1 MNLVAKVRFPSP
13 LPQLDKEFDYLVDE
27 VFAAQVLIG
36 SSVKVPFGPGGK
48 LKLGFV
54 TSLSEESSHSSKLLT
69 IELVGSSFPVITE
82 NQLNLCEAVATRQAG
97 TVGELLGT
105 AVPKASVRASKT
117 FQLETA
123 RSPST
128 SSKTNLSSFGEFVKQ
143 NKRVYFTPELL
154 AQVDEVNHWANQFAM
169 LCAEQLLA
177 SKSALVVLPDF
188 TDLETFEGALQR
200 LGIQDSSIRHSSA
213 DSGSVR
219 YGNHLRSIRDIAINY
234 GVRGASFGPAK
245 DLGAILLWNDGDDSH
260 TEQSSPYW
268 TSREVLLQ
276 RAELEGSHFVIGS
289 HSPSAEVI
297 RLIEIGFLKH
307 LQLNPEVYEAYISS
321 SNERLDPQS
330 FAQISNALSSGK
342 SVLVQI
348 ANAGWAT
355 AVACVGCKELR
366 TCPHCNSSIWIDPA
380 GKFRCRNCKVSEALQ
395 PCVCGKVGTRPT
407 RLGASAIA
415 SQLAKSFPKATVLT
429 SNGENRLTN
438 VQGEGILVVATPGAE
453 PIPGNGYA
461 CVLIA
466 DAASMIGA
474 PRLRAL
480 EQSLGKWASAI
491 SLASKDSKIIFV
503 GLSQTLA
510 SQMEKLDFFNAVRDD
525 YLDRVELGLPP
536 STRLASISVSNEQ
549 DFQFFCQRVELELDS
564 KQVRKLPTETKN
576 TLVLDYP
583 YNLGSQMAEVLK
595 KLTIELTAKSKSKK
609 PGERVFRINMDD
621 SKVI

>member
-1 MNLVAKVRFPSP
+1 MNLIAKVRFPSP
-13 LPQLDKEFDYLVDE
+13 LPQLDKEFDYIVEEDL
-27 VFAAQVLIG
+27 AGQVLIG

-48 LKLGFV
+48 FKSGFI
-54 TSLSEESSHSSKLLT
+54 TSLSEESSHSAKLLT
-69 IELVGSSFPVITE
+69 IELVDSRFPVITE

-105 AVPKASVRASKT
+105 AVPKASVRASKV

-123 RSPST
+123 QAPSI
-128 SSKTNLSSFGEFVKQ
+128 SAKTNLSSFGEFVTQ
-143 NKRVYFTPELL
+143 NKRVYFSPEFL

-169 LCAEQLLA
+169 LCSEQLQA
-177 SKSALVVLPDF
+177 GKSSLVVLPDF
-188 TDLETFEGALQR
+188 SDLETFERALQR
-200 LGIQDSSIRHSSA
+200 IGIQDSSIRHSSA
-213 DSGSVR
+213 DSSSVR
-219 YGNHLRSIRDIAINY
+219 YGNHLRSIRDIAINC
-234 GVRGASFGPAK
+234 GVRGASFAPAK

-268 TSREVLLQ
+268 SSREVLLQ

-289 HSPSAEVI
+289 YSPSAEVI

-307 LQLNPEVYEAYISS
+307 LQFNSEVQEAYISS
-321 SNERLDPQS
+321 SNERLDAQS
-330 FAQISNALSSGK
+330 FALISNTLSSGK

-355 AVACVGCKELR
+355 AVACVGCKEYR

-380 GKFRCRNCKVSEALQ
+380 GKFRCRNCKVSESLQ
-395 PCVCGKVGTRPT
+395 PCACGKVGTRPI

-453 PIPGNGYA
+453 PVSGNGYA

-480 EQSLGKWASAI
+480 EQSLAKWASAI
-491 SLASKDSKIIFV
+491 SLASRDAKIIFV
-503 GLSQTLA
+503 GLRDTLA
-510 SQMEKLDFFNAVRDD
+510 AQMQELDFFNAVRDD

-536 STRLASISVSNEQ
+536 ATRLASISVSNEK
-549 DFQFFCQRVELELDS
+549 DFQVFCQRVDLELDS
-564 KQVRKLPTETKN
+564 KQVRQLPTEAKN

-583 YNLGSQMAEVLK
+583 YNLGLEIAEVLK
-595 KLTIELTAKSKSKK
+595 KLSIELTTKSKSKK